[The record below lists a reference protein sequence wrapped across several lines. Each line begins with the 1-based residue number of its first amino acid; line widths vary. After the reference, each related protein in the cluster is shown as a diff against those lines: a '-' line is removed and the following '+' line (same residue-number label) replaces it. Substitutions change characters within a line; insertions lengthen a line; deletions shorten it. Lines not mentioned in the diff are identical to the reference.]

1 MHRCSVD
8 SNCRGLGIG
17 KKLVEALEKKAKEN
31 GYEHMYLETSTPQV
45 GAWKMYEKCGFQ
57 LLRYKPTPRPLFDH
71 FTGIRVVTYKKQ
83 L

>member
-57 LLRYKPTPRPLFDH
+57 FLRYKFLKILKNF
-71 FTGIRVVTYKKQ
+71 KNLEKN
-83 L
+83 LKS